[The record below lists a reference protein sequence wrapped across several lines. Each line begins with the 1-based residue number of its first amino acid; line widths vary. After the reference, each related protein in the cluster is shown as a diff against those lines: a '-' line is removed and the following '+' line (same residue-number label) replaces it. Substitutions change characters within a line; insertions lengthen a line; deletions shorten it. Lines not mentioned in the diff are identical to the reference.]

1 MDMSSMLEKEREEM
15 RAKFL
20 ADAEAERQ
28 RIREELQAK
37 LRMELEESVRCP
49 HASRLPPLPPFPSP
63 VHLPSSISRGPPPL
77 PVPCV

>member
-20 ADAEAERQ
+20 AQAEEERQ

-37 LRMELEESVRCP
+37 LRMELEESVLFPTAR
-49 HASRLPPLPPFPSP
+49 RL
-63 VHLPSSISRGPPPL
+63 
-77 PVPCV
+77 